1 MKTLFNYF
9 DRSSTY
15 SNSVYE
21 TISDDS
27 IWYKKG
33 ILNLNWMMPNQAK
46 NVISRYNIQKSN
58 PRPGVIKY
66 MKDQNPP
73 LPKDSEEMF
82 PRNTWDLESLIGET
96 EQQLMHKVYY
106 DAANYVLKNT
116 KRQHDILAIFQ
127 CSAKKPYYD
136 HLRNKTEYYIPY
148 KDYVDF
154 ACISNPGII
163 PIYMSQYYP
172 YMYDEWNI
180 PAEEKLDEII
190 DMTKKYRIVNMC
202 RLIRFV
208 RKMGYKK
215 VMVLINNRFKQWI
228 FDEMYDKNIA
238 GAREWMHIVTND
250 SLRTNL
256 SKKYPQLVKSHL
268 LDVRTQG
275 LGLTRKRF
283 GTVLK
288 SLVDAADKDD
298 VDTIMKKRL
307 GQIKESEA
315 SGYRIKTSVDWQD
328 FLKKF
333 KNSIGD
339 NMANSKIDKGSNNLY
354 YKSYYWSALDLL
366 LLALD
371 GDLVEDIDGEYWKLM
386 KKLKNDKDFDNFGDF
401 LFSYK
406 PLLKVD
412 GVEKDTLEAEAY
424 EMGILRHKPK
434 IKLKS
439 SLFD

>member
-1 MKTLFNYF
+1 
-9 DRSSTY
+9 
-15 SNSVYE
+15 
-21 TISDDS
+21 
-27 IWYKKG
+27 
-33 ILNLNWMMPNQAK
+33 MMSNQAK

-315 SGYRIKTSVDWQD
+315 SGYRIKTSVDW
-328 FLKKF
+328 
-333 KNSIGD
+333 
-339 NMANSKIDKGSNNLY
+339 
-354 YKSYYWSALDLL
+354 
-366 LLALD
+366 
-371 GDLVEDIDGEYWKLM
+371 
-386 KKLKNDKDFDNFGDF
+386 
-401 LFSYK
+401 
-406 PLLKVD
+406 
-412 GVEKDTLEAEAY
+412 
-424 EMGILRHKPK
+424 
-434 IKLKS
+434 
-439 SLFD
+439 